1 MNDLQNLLDEFVRDP
16 ENPNNNLNLAKFY
29 HSIDQTASAISYY
42 TRTAERTED
51 KTLMYACLLAA
62 SDCFNSQ
69 GCRNNSVK
77 GLIQSA
83 IAVQPKRPEGYFLLS
98 RFYEK
103 EKNYHDSYL
112 IASIGESVADF
123 NLDILPIKVDYPGYY
138 GILFEKAVSSWWCG
152 LCDDSREYFLELKNK
167 HWNKM
172 DKIHRNSVMEN
183 LKLLKVG
190 FDWGHAQENEWF
202 KDTVEKEIF
211 VDNVYQ
217 KFFEV
222 ENNDVVFDIGAS
234 AGPFTYSIKEKNPS
248 KVYCFEPHSELF
260 KNLTKNVESDK
271 VVCINK
277 AIGPVDG
284 YFETSGLFNKDL
296 RETSAEKNTQTAASV
311 KFSTFIE
318 KNNIEKIDFLKSD
331 CEGSEYDVFNDENL
345 SWIKKNVKKIAGEW
359 HLTTPEQK
367 EKFRHFRDT
376 YLRDFPNH
384 EVYSIDYV
392 DIKWSVWDD
401 WFIDHYCLINLYID
415 NRENNAFDWGALK
428 ENFWNYES
436 IKKEFDPENVNYEK
450 HFNVENNDIVVDI
463 GASVGPF
470 TNLILEKNPK
480 KVICLE
486 PHPELFKTLIK
497 NTSNY
502 KNVVCLNQG
511 ISPIDGDTIFD
522 GLYNDDLDFK
532 YRGDSLWKKT
542 LSGTGITFKSLLL
555 EQKIDKIDFLKT
567 DCEGG
572 EYDIFNDENLS
583 WIKKNVKKI
592 AGEWHLNTPDQ
603 KERFRHFR
611 DTYLRDF
618 PNHKIYF
625 VDYYSNFNDITSQ
638 IWDDKIIENYGWI
651 NIYIDNRVQI
661 QEKKWKNSILPTMEF
676 TTSIDTK
683 NGCVVDC
690 VFCPQRT
697 LQKAYKGE
705 RFLSLDNFKKA
716 VDKMPQEIRVTFAG
730 FTEPWLNPKTTEM
743 LLYAHQEGH
752 PISVFTTGIGMDIDD
767 IERIKNIPYAGNP
780 NGGFV
785 LHLPDQERKAKH
797 PITDRY
803 IKVIEKFGE
812 VHKEIQNFTL
822 MCMGTVHESV
832 RHIFPEASTYQ
843 MWSRAGNLLGES
855 IMKPELL
862 NRKDEYKSVYH
873 GEQPMTCGCLE
884 KLYHNIMLPNGD
896 VSLCCMDYG
905 LEHILGNLLE
915 QEYEDV
921 IPYDNTCF
929 NLCKFCE
936 NAKKPL

>member
-1 MNDLQNLLDEFVRDP
+1 MNNLQNLLNEFVKDS
-16 ENPNNNLNLAKFY
+16 ENPINNLNLAKFY
-29 HSIDQTASAISYY
+29 HSIGQTASAVSYY
-42 TRTAERTED
+42 IRTAERTED

-83 IAVQPKRPEGYFLLS
+83 IAVNPKRPEGYFLLS

-112 IASIGESVADF
+112 IASIGEDVANF
-123 NLDILPIKVDYPGYY
+123 NLEPLPIKVDYPGYY
-138 GILFEKAVSSWWCG
+138 GLLFEKAVSSWWCG
-152 LCDDSREYFLELKNK
+152 LCDDSRDYFLELKNK
-167 HWNKM
+167 HWDKM
-172 DKIHRNSVMEN
+172 EKIHKNSVMNN
-183 LKLLKVG
+183 LKFLKAG
-190 FDWGHAQENEWF
+190 FDWGHAAENKWF

-222 ENNDVVFDIGAS
+222 ENDDVVFDIGAS
-234 AGPFTYSIKEKNPS
+234 SGPFTYSIKEKNPA
-248 KVYCFEPHSELF
+248 KVYCFEPHPELF
-260 KNLTKNVESDK
+260 KNLTKNVESDN
-271 VVCINK
+271 VICVNK
-277 AIGPVDG
+277 AIGPVNG
-284 YFETSGLFNKDL
+284 HLTTSGFFNKDSK
-296 RETSAEKNTQTAASV
+296 ETSTEKNTQKVPSV
-311 KFSTFIE
+311 KFSTFIRE
-318 KNNIEKIDFLKSD
+318 NNVKKIDFLKSD
-331 CEGSEYDVFNDENL
+331 CEGGEYDIFNDENL
-345 SWIKKNVKKIAGEW
+345 PWIKKNVKKIAGEW

-367 EKFRHFRDT
+367 QKFRHFRDT

-401 WFIDHYCLINLYID
+401 WFIEHYALINLYID
-415 NRENNAFDWGALK
+415 NR
-428 ENFWNYES
+428 
-436 IKKEFDPENVNYEK
+436 
-450 HFNVENNDIVVDI
+450 
-463 GASVGPF
+463 
-470 TNLILEKNPK
+470 
-480 KVICLE
+480 
-486 PHPELFKTLIK
+486 
-497 NTSNY
+497 
-502 KNVVCLNQG
+502 
-511 ISPIDGDTIFD
+511 
-522 GLYNDDLDFK
+522 
-532 YRGDSLWKKT
+532 
-542 LSGTGITFKSLLL
+542 
-555 EQKIDKIDFLKT
+555 
-567 DCEGG
+567 
-572 EYDIFNDENLS
+572 
-583 WIKKNVKKI
+583 
-592 AGEWHLNTPDQ
+592 
-603 KERFRHFR
+603 
-611 DTYLRDF
+611 
-618 PNHKIYF
+618 
-625 VDYYSNFNDITSQ
+625 
-638 IWDDKIIENYGWI
+638 
-651 NIYIDNRVQI
+651 VQV

-697 LQKAYKGE
+697 LQKSYKGE

-716 VDKMPQEIRVTFAG
+716 VDKIPEEIRVTFAG
-730 FTEPWLNPKTTEM
+730 FTEPWLNPKCTDM
-743 LLYAHQEGH
+743 LLYAHEKNH
-752 PISVFTTGIGMDIDD
+752 PISVFTTGIGMNVDD
-767 IERIKNIPYAGNP
+767 VEKIKNIPYAGNP

-803 IKVIEKFGE
+803 IKVIEKFAE
-812 VHKEIQNFTL
+812 VQNEIQNFTL

-832 RHIFPEASTYQ
+832 RHVFPEAPTYQ

-873 GEQPMTCGCLE
+873 GDQPMTCGCLE

-915 QEYEDV
+915 QDYVDV
-921 IPYDNTCF
+921 IPFDNTCF